1 MAVQCPGGMVGHLIL
16 LSTTILII
24 AVVPS
29 PEGRQIQTGHYQGN
43 FTRSGFE
50 GDDYIVQ
57 GFNLQER
64 EEKLLGWRRRLTSP
78 GGPKRLKSYP
88 WVATLAVFPK
98 LVIYKYKPA
107 GIWPKEAF
115 YGDLEEKFVLEY
127 GTCSGVLILPKVVL
141 TNDHCFWMERIQEN
155 QYWRHPGKPNKWK
168 LYRKGSPVYVRI
180 LN

>member
-16 LSTTILII
+16 ISTTILII
-24 AVVPS
+24 AVIPS

-78 GGPKRLKSYP
+78 GGPQRLKSYP

-127 GTCSGVLILPKVVL
+127 GTCFGVLILPKVVL
-141 TNDHCFWMERIQEN
+141 TNDHIDKVGFQSNLDEPGILFYHSSCVTRIIKT
-155 QYWRHPGKPNKWK
+155 P
-168 LYRKGSPVYVRI
+168 
-180 LN
+180 